1 MAYYIK
7 QAAQQVIVPVIT
19 APANTQ
25 GNKEEGGREG
35 ERERKREACSINN
48 LANNNAAPTSVI
60 FS

>member
-25 GNKEEGGREG
+25 GNKEEGGRE
-35 ERERKREACSINN
+35 RKREACSINN